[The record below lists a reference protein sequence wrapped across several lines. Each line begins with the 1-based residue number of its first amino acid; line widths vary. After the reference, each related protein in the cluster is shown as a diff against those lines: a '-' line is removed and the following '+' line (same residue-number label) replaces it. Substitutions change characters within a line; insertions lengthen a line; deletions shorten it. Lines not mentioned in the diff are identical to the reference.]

1 MKTQFQ
7 KIISFLIFF
16 LSFIILSNCQQ
27 TSFYFMLKENQ
38 QECLQ
43 EYFPDK
49 TLVIYDVRASEPKT
63 KIQLTNPKS
72 EILGTNTTNEFIYPF
87 TTYEG
92 GTYELCVTNFNRLEI
107 KVEFSLKYGVGA
119 RDYSSIA
126 RTKDLKP
133 IDLALEKLRDRAKGM
148 SHHISFSQS
157 NEKVFEK
164 FLDNISS
171 KIIMFSSLVM
181 IVMIVIGYVETAYLK
196 NFMRRRKII

>member
-1 MKTQFQ
+1 MKTHFQ
-7 KIISFLIFF
+7 NIVLFLIILLNFV
-16 LSFIILSNCQQ
+16 IISNCQES
-27 TSFYFMLKENQ
+27 SFYFMLKEHQ

-49 TLVIYDVRASEPKT
+49 TLVIYDIKASEPKT

-72 EILGTNTTNEFIYPF
+72 EILGSNMTTEFIYPF

-92 GTYELCVTNFNRLEI
+92 GTYELCVTSFNKQEV

-148 SHHISFSQS
+148 SHHISFTQS
-157 NEKVFEK
+157 NEKVFEN

-181 IVMIVIGYVETAYLK
+181 VVMIVIGYVETAYLK